1 MSAGGERL
9 TWSPESGVS
18 NAGILAVGKKECGK
32 LICKYGQPH
41 CLQSAVKKQTN
52 TKKLTEKLKRAH
64 CVCVESRKGLAAHLP
79 AADLTA
85 EGGCDWMI
93 SL

>member
-9 TWSPESGVS
+9 TWSSVSGVS

-41 CLQSAVKKQTN
+41 CLQSAVKKQT
-52 TKKLTEKLKRAH
+52 KLKRAH
-64 CVCVESRKGLAAHLP
+64 CVCIVSRKGLAAHLP

-85 EGGCDWMI
+85 QGGCDWMI
-93 SL
+93 PL